1 MQAPDA
7 ERIGYQDDSVD
18 LLQRFQN
25 TGDLLLH
32 QARRF
37 GKFLQRGRMSR
48 VDDMAHK
55 QIVEPCR
62 RNGWRHSAILQGI
75 QGSLIRSSRAPI
87 LYPDNVPELPEV
99 ETVVRGLD
107 KRVAGDTIESV
118 WIGSRKQTL
127 KSAAGLIVATLEG
140 KRIVRVHRAGK
151 HIVFDLAG
159 ASGISGVKSSNASK
173 SNASKKKSER
183 SGRGRTR
190 PGASEQ
196 TAQWI
201 VHLGMTG
208 RLVVSE
214 APAEIAKHTHLIAKL
229 ASGRE
234 LRFIDPRMF
243 GKLSVHAGGFD
254 PGGVEPLE
262 VDEGQFVALFRE
274 RKTPIK
280 SALLNQKL
288 LRGVGNIYADESLFR
303 AGIRPRRRASSISGK
318 QLSVLHRSVQEVLR
332 EAIALGGSSI
342 SDYVDADGEEGF
354 FQLQHKVYG
363 REGQPCLACATP
375 IRRVV
380 LAGRS
385 SHYCSKCQK

>member
-1 MQAPDA
+1 
-7 ERIGYQDDSVD
+7 V
-18 LLQRFQN
+18 L
-25 TGDLLLH
+25 
-32 QARRF
+32 
-37 GKFLQRGRMSR
+37 
-48 VDDMAHK
+48 
-55 QIVEPCR
+55 
-62 RNGWRHSAILQGI
+62 
-75 QGSLIRSSRAPI
+75 I
-87 LYPDNVPELPEV
+87 LYPDSVPELPEV
-99 ETVVRGLD
+99 ETVARGLD
-107 KRVAGDTIESV
+107 TRVVGDSVESV
-118 WIGSRKQTL
+118 WIGSRKQPL
-127 KSAAGLIVATLEG
+127 KSPAAVIAATLEG

-151 HIVFDLAG
+151 HIVFDLEGESRAEQTLALRTKNG
-159 ASGISGVKSSNASK
+159 KRKRKNKVRGQTQQAASLPTSDV
-173 SNASKKKSER
+173 
-183 SGRGRTR
+183 
-190 PGASEQ
+190 Q

-208 RLVVSE
+208 RLIVCE
-214 APAEIAKHTHLIAKL
+214 PAAEIAKHTHLIAKL

-243 GKLSVHAGGFD
+243 GKLSIHLHPGGFD

-262 VDEGQFVALFRE
+262 VSEERFVALFRG

-303 AGIRPRRRASSISGK
+303 AGIRPRRRAAAITRE
-318 QLSVLHRSVQEVLR
+318 QLGRLHRAVREVLR

-354 FQLQHKVYG
+354 FQLQHRVYG
-363 REGQPCLACATP
+363 REGDPCLVCATA

-385 SHYCSKCQK
+385 SHYCAKCQK